1 MHRALYLDRDGILNK
16 VVIRDGVVGS
26 PRDKTE
32 FEILEDAHYLTDMA
46 IDLGFKSIVI
56 SNQPDVDRGLM
67 TLEKLERINDLLRDE
82 LLIEH
87 IEFCTSGDDEH
98 HGRKPNPGML
108 LDTAHM
114 YKINLKESF
123 FVGDG
128 WKDVKAGKMAGVKTI
143 LLQTDYNKEIHGS
156 ADYNCNSIKE
166 IVELI
171 KSLNEKAEN
180 AH

>member
-1 MHRALYLDRDGILNK
+1 MQGALYLDRDGILNK
-16 VVIRDGVVGS
+16 VVMRDGVVGS
-26 PRDKTE
+26 PRDKIE
-32 FEILEDAHYLTDMA
+32 FEILEDAHYLTELA
-46 IDLGFKSIVI
+46 YDLGFKSIVV
-56 SNQPDVDRGLM
+56 SNQPDVERGLM
-67 TLEKLERINDLLRDE
+67 TLEKLEIINDLLRDE

-87 IEFCTSGDDEH
+87 IEFCTSSDDDNH
-98 HGRKPNPGML
+98 DRKPNPGML

-114 YKINLKESF
+114 YKINLEESF

-128 WKDVKAGKMAGVKTI
+128 WKDVEAGKRAGVKTI

-166 IVELI
+166 IVKLI
-171 KSLNEKAEN
+171 KTLNEKVEN

>member
-1 MHRALYLDRDGILNK
+1 MQGALYLDRDGILNK
-16 VVIRDGVVGS
+16 VVMRDGIVGS

-32 FEILEDAHYLTDMA
+32 FEILEDAHYLTELA
-46 IDLGFKSIVI
+46 YDLGFKSIVV
-56 SNQPDVDRGLM
+56 SNQPDVERGLM
-67 TLEKLERINDLLRDE
+67 TLEKLEIINDLLKDE

-87 IEFCTSGDDEH
+87 IEFCTSSDDDNH
-98 HGRKPNPGML
+98 DRKPNPGML

-114 YKINLKESF
+114 YKINLEESF

-128 WKDVKAGKMAGVKTI
+128 WKDVEAGKRAGVKTI

-171 KSLNEKAEN
+171 KSLNEKAAN
-180 AH
+180 VH